1 MNNKGQT
8 LVLFVVMLPIIL
20 LGVCFFIDTGLII
33 YEQNRLEKLASEV
46 VHYEEQLDD
55 ASKIE
60 TLIKKNDKNITIEVK
75 DKTFLLEKNVKSIF
89 GQVIGMKEYHLK
101 VEKER
106 IKKGE

>member
-20 LGVCFFIDTGLII
+20 FFICFFIDTSMIL
-33 YEQNRLEKLASEV
+33 YEQNRLEKLAREV
-46 VHYEEQLDD
+46 VHYDD
-55 ASKIE
+55 KKEFELQIE
-60 TLIKKNDKNITIEVK
+60 TWMKKNDKHITVKIEE
-75 DKTFLLEKNVKSIF
+75 TSFSLEKNVKSIF
-89 GQVIGMKEYHLK
+89 GQIIGIKEYHLK

>member
-20 LGVCFFIDTGLII
+20 FFICFFIDTSMVL
-33 YEQNRLEKLASEV
+33 YEQNRLEKLAREV
-46 VHYEEQLDD
+46 VHYDD
-55 ASKIE
+55 KKEFELQIE
-60 TLIKKNDKNITIEVK
+60 TWMKKNDKQITVKIEE
-75 DKTFLLEKNVKSIF
+75 TSFSLEKNVKSIF
-89 GQVIGMKEYHLK
+89 GQIIGIKEYHLK